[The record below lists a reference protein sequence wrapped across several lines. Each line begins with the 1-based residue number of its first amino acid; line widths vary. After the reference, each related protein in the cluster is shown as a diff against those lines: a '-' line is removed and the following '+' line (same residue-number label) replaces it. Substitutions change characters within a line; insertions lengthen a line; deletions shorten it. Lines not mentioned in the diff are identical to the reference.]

1 MVFNLKD
8 LSFAST
14 PLLAAKANILSDCT
28 LTQPTKWTKDDN
40 RSPYFPPSA
49 SLPQHN
55 HLHMSKKTALTRTNT
70 VQGQGPSQLQEWRK
84 TVAPLDSPIASWPI
98 LAFENLQAFAFA
110 AGEAVFST
118 EFLLWCL
125 SQLPARACQS
135 CKMLVISTEKLTP
148 VFRSD
153 CNPPPNAIHSILI
166 VNKLGDGGL
175 PLHIISRLPSME

>member
-1 MVFNLKD
+1 MMMVFNLKD

-28 LTQPTKWTKDDN
+28 LTQPTKWSKDDN

-118 EFLLWCL
+118 EFPFVV
-125 SQLPARACQS
+125 SVSVAR
-135 CKMLVISTEKLTP
+135 K
-148 VFRSD
+148 
-153 CNPPPNAIHSILI
+153 
-166 VNKLGDGGL
+166 GL
-175 PLHIISRLPSME
+175 PVLQNASHFNRKANSSVSLGLQPTA

>member
-8 LSFAST
+8 LSLAST

-28 LTQPTKWTKDDN
+28 LPQPTKWTKDDN
-40 RSPYFPPSA
+40 RSPYFPLSA
-49 SLPQHN
+49 SLPQPSSHV
-55 HLHMSKKTALTRTNT
+55 KKQRPTRTNT

-98 LAFENLQAFAFA
+98 LAFENLQLFAFA

-125 SQLPARACQS
+125 SQLPARACKNAS
-135 CKMLVISTEKLTP
+135 HFNGKLTP
-148 VFRSD
+148 VFART
-153 CNPPPNAIHSILI
+153 ATH
-166 VNKLGDGGL
+166 
-175 PLHIISRLPSME
+175 RLMQFIQFW